1 MPYVLYS
8 SKVLEDVKLLITST
22 SFKCKKWK
30 KKSIRILRSLTQ
42 LYLKFIEML
51 TM

>member
-8 SKVLEDVKLLITST
+8 SKVLEDVMLLITST
-22 SFKCKKWK
+22 SFKLKNE